1 MVKAL
6 LAALIAATLVNS
18 PLAAQ
23 EYLEGE
29 IIICLHRELPNPV
42 SRLSSGQ
49 FVSGA
54 SSLDSVL
61 AQHSAQVFE
70 RFSGFTEY
78 GRRLYR
84 LKVPSTVNIESVL
97 QDLKNDPNVEEA
109 ERIEL
114 LSTGLTPNDTD
125 WSQQWNFDANHLQTE
140 DAWDIETGSDNV
152 ILAVI
157 DTGLDHHH
165 PDLMQNIWRGTDTP
179 IGLDF
184 CGNVV
189 GTCNYSAGTRDT
201 DPQHEGG
208 ETYSHGTKMVG
219 VAAAKI
225 NNMSN
230 VAGLAGGTTN
240 SDGVRIMGLRAGYE
254 DATGSSGS
262 VRPGRAI
269 DAIDFLVA
277 HQRRNPNLSYVV
289 NMSFVGLGRRTT
301 FQTAVTNAWNTGRIV
316 LVGIAN
322 LSNNN
327 VVGYPAGYDHVIGV
341 TGVLRNDRKGTN
353 AGYGAYVDVAAPVD
367 NVPTVAYDANP
378 TRPSLR
384 TPPQTDPLGWPH
396 ISWSSRGSTPSI
408 SGAQVSGL
416 AALVWSKY
424 PELTNEGVVHQILS
438 TVDNIRDANR
448 NADGTATPWSGQI
461 GGRINAYRALTEWSG
476 PLLVQAGETLTWSG
490 SITVTDDVT
499 IPDNTTLVLD
509 ANTTVEFAA
518 NTELIVADGGTL
530 TATANNIT
538 FRSVNDN
545 PTGPEWDGIRV
556 RAGGTAT
563 LSDVTIQ
570 DGFRCVQ
577 EEEVGDQAT
586 LTMTNVTLSNCG
598 ATVTLDRTLPYA
610 EQQITA
616 TLTPVARDEEWQWQ
630 RRRST
635 DAWTDIAS
643 AETATYT
650 PDARDEATED
660 EGDEGWQLRATVRY
674 QAEANVYPHAQSA
687 ATTPVVGVPS
697 APENLTVV
705 KVGDGTVTLRWDN
718 PDNATIDNWQ
728 YRQNGGDNWQSMSGA
743 NAYVYD
749 HLTNTYEYTVRGL
762 TNETT
767 YTFEVQAHNA
777 AGWGAAS
784 ESVTATPRLFTLT
797 ATALNGSVLLDWTP
811 APSRGASIDRY
822 AYRYSSDAGDTW
834 TDTSS
839 AWVRDLHADDP
850 LSYTVQELTNDE
862 LHTFEMYAYDSAG
875 EVAVA
880 LASAIPRTETA
891 AVQVAYGSDSYQAQ
905 EGGEAVEVTVR
916 LTGPAHKA
924 VSIPVTV
931 TRDTGTEVGD
941 YAVGWKEHPAH
952 SLSFAKGDRSQSFE
966 ITANQ
971 DADSDDETVT
981 VGLTLDGDDL
991 PSWLGAGTP
1000 PTATVRLLDDD
1011 GNRTVSFSSVLYQ
1024 ATEGGAAVEVS
1035 VRLSPAPWQTVS
1047 IPVQV
1052 TGTEAGAYTV
1062 PNLAADGTV
1071 TLSFA
1076 AGVSSRSFTLTAN
1089 EDADNADETVSLTFG
1104 TLPAGVVAVGT
1115 TQQATVRLLDND
1127 GVVSL
1132 SSQSPQEDTQL
1143 TAELTD
1149 RSGGI
1154 TNTTWQWQRRSNP
1167 TDSWTPVAGTS
1178 ISTYTPQ
1185 SGDVGDQLR
1194 ATVEYDD
1201 ADGTDQ
1207 SAASA
1212 PTAAVQAL
1220 PETEYAYR
1228 ASQTAPLPFDA
1239 VASGT
1244 PDNWSS
1250 SEITWTDAAPRV
1262 WRIERTRPSGGTW
1275 SEWGGLEKYSE
1286 RPVAQPDPFYRQAAS
1301 QPDPP
1306 GNMISSATPTDWQTS
1321 NPGATAT
1328 KGVWRTERTRPAG
1341 ATHYRF
1347 STPTQITPPL
1357 ETETAY
1363 RLHTS
1368 GTTAPTFTA
1377 SASSVPTG
1385 WSSSRQPPTS
1395 ASAPYEWEIRRTR
1408 PAGESWSSWGSATV
1422 VSKYTERQSA
1432 YRVGN
1437 SGSTAPS
1444 FSASSSGIPTGWS
1457 SSRRTPG
1464 PSVPYEWEISRTR
1477 PAGESWSSWGS
1488 ATVVSKYTER
1498 QSAYRVG
1505 NSGSTAP
1512 SFSASSSG
1520 IPTGWS
1526 SSRRTP
1532 GPSVPYEWEISRTRP
1547 AGESWSSWG
1556 SATVVSKYT
1565 ERQSAY
1571 RRNNFGSTPPSFSAS
1586 ASGVPTGWSSSR
1598 QTPTS
1603 SNRYEWKI
1611 SRTRPAGESWSSW
1624 GSATVV
1630 SKYTERQSAYRVGNS
1645 GSTAPSFSA
1654 SSSGIPTGWSSSR
1667 RTPGPSVPYEW
1678 EISRTRPAGGS
1689 WSSWGS
1695 ATVVSKYT
1703 ERQYAYRVGN
1713 SGSTAPSFSASSSGI
1728 PTGWSSSRRTPGPSV
1743 PYEWEISRTRPAG
1756 ESWSSWGSA
1765 TVVSKYTERQSAYR
1779 RNNSG
1784 SGPPSFSASASGVPS
1799 GWSSSRQTPT
1809 SSHRYEWKISR
1820 TRPAGESWSS
1830 WGSATVVSKYTERQ
1844 TAYKRNDSG
1853 TTAPSF
1859 SSTAS
1864 GVPYGWSSSQPSA
1877 TSSHR
1882 YVWQISRTRPAG
1894 GSWSSWGSATVVSK
1908 YTERQT
1914 AYKRNDS
1921 GTTAPSFSSTASG
1934 VPYGWSS
1941 SQPSATSS
1949 HRYVWQISRTRPAGG
1964 AWSSWGSATV
1974 VSKYTERQTAYK
1986 RNDSGTTAPSF
1997 SSTASGVPYGWSSS
2011 QPSATSSHR
2020 YVWQISRTRP
2030 AGGSWSSWGSA
2041 TVVSRYGS
2049 SAYRLDNSYL
2059 QPLAF
2064 TTASGLPTGWGS
2076 ARQMPTL
2083 SKPRLGGRVAVQP
2096 G

>member
-1 MVKAL
+1 M
-6 LAALIAATLVNS
+6 
-18 PLAAQ
+18 
-23 EYLEGE
+23 E
-29 IIICLHRELPNPV
+29 
-42 SRLSSGQ
+42 
-49 FVSGA
+49 
-54 SSLDSVL
+54 
-61 AQHSAQVFE
+61 
-70 RFSGFTEY
+70 
-78 GRRLYR
+78 
-84 LKVPSTVNIESVL
+84 VP
-97 QDLKNDPNVEEA
+97 D
-109 ERIEL
+109 
-114 LSTGLTPNDTD
+114 
-125 WSQQWNFDANHLQTE
+125 
-140 DAWDIETGSDNV
+140 
-152 ILAVI
+152 
-157 DTGLDHHH
+157 
-165 PDLMQNIWRGTDTP
+165 
-179 IGLDF
+179 
-184 CGNVV
+184 
-189 GTCNYSAGTRDT
+189 
-201 DPQHEGG
+201 
-208 ETYSHGTKMVG
+208 
-219 VAAAKI
+219 
-225 NNMSN
+225 
-230 VAGLAGGTTN
+230 
-240 SDGVRIMGLRAGYE
+240 
-254 DATGSSGS
+254 
-262 VRPGRAI
+262 
-269 DAIDFLVA
+269 
-277 HQRRNPNLSYVV
+277 
-289 NMSFVGLGRRTT
+289 
-301 FQTAVTNAWNTGRIV
+301 
-316 LVGIAN
+316 
-322 LSNNN
+322 
-327 VVGYPAGYDHVIGV
+327 
-341 TGVLRNDRKGTN
+341 
-353 AGYGAYVDVAAPVD
+353 
-367 NVPTVAYDANP
+367 
-378 TRPSLR
+378 
-384 TPPQTDPLGWPH
+384 
-396 ISWSSRGSTPSI
+396 
-408 SGAQVSGL
+408 
-416 AALVWSKY
+416 
-424 PELTNEGVVHQILS
+424 
-438 TVDNIRDANR
+438 
-448 NADGTATPWSGQI
+448 
-461 GGRINAYRALTEWSG
+461 
-476 PLLVQAGETLTWSG
+476 
-490 SITVTDDVT
+490 
-499 IPDNTTLVLD
+499 
-509 ANTTVEFAA
+509 
-518 NTELIVADGGTL
+518 
-530 TATANNIT
+530 
-538 FRSVNDN
+538 
-545 PTGPEWDGIRV
+545 
-556 RAGGTAT
+556 
-563 LSDVTIQ
+563 
-570 DGFRCVQ
+570 
-577 EEEVGDQAT
+577 
-586 LTMTNVTLSNCG
+586 
-598 ATVTLDRTLPYA
+598 
-610 EQQITA
+610 
-616 TLTPVARDEEWQWQ
+616 
-630 RRRST
+630 
-635 DAWTDIAS
+635 
-643 AETATYT
+643 
-650 PDARDEATED
+650 
-660 EGDEGWQLRATVRY
+660 
-674 QAEANVYPHAQSA
+674 
-687 ATTPVVGVPS
+687 

-705 KVGDGTVTLRWDN
+705 KVGDGTVTLGWDN

-1104 TLPAGVVAVGT
+1104 TLPARVVAAGT

-1368 GTTAPTFTA
+1368 GTTAPSFTA

-1385 WSSSRQPPTS
+1385 WSSSRQTPTS

-1408 PAGESWSSWGSATV
+1408 PAGE
-1422 VSKYTERQSA
+1422 
-1432 YRVGN
+1432 
-1437 SGSTAPS
+1437 
-1444 FSASSSGIPTGWS
+1444 
-1457 SSRRTPG
+1457 
-1464 PSVPYEWEISRTR
+1464 
-1477 PAGESWSSWGS
+1477 
-1488 ATVVSKYTER
+1488 
-1498 QSAYRVG
+1498 
-1505 NSGSTAP
+1505 
-1512 SFSASSSG
+1512 
-1520 IPTGWS
+1520 
-1526 SSRRTP
+1526 
-1532 GPSVPYEWEISRTRP
+1532 
-1547 AGESWSSWG
+1547 
-1556 SATVVSKYT
+1556 
-1565 ERQSAY
+1565 
-1571 RRNNFGSTPPSFSAS
+1571 
-1586 ASGVPTGWSSSR
+1586 
-1598 QTPTS
+1598 
-1603 SNRYEWKI
+1603 
-1611 SRTRPAGESWSSW
+1611 
-1624 GSATVV
+1624 
-1630 SKYTERQSAYRVGNS
+1630 
-1645 GSTAPSFSA
+1645 
-1654 SSSGIPTGWSSSR
+1654 
-1667 RTPGPSVPYEW
+1667 
-1678 EISRTRPAGGS
+1678 S

-1743 PYEWEISRTRPAG
+1743 PYEWEIRRTRPAGESWSSWGSATVVAKYTERQSAYKRNDSGTTAPAFSSTASGLPYGWSSSQPSATSSNRYVWRITRTRPAGESWSSWGSATVVAKYTERQYAYRVGNSGSTAPSFSASSSGIPTGWSSSRRTPGPSVPYEWEISRTRPTG

-1784 SGPPSFSASASGVPS
+1784 STPPSFSASASGVPS

-1809 SSHRYEWKISR
+1809 SSNRYEWKISR

-1844 TAYKRNDSG
+1844 YAYRVGNSGSTAPSFSASSSGIPTGWSSSRRTPTSSNRYEWRISRSQPAGGSWSSWSGATVVRTYTEYQYAYKRHDSG
-1853 TTAPSF
+1853 TTAPAF

-1864 GVPYGWSSSQPSA
+1864 GVPYGWSSSRQTP
-1877 TSSHR
+1877 TSSNR
-1882 YVWQISRTRPAG
+1882 YEWRISRSQPAG
-1894 GSWSSWGSATVVSK
+1894 GSWSSWSGATVVAT
-1908 YTERQT
+1908 YTEYQY
-1914 AYKRNDS
+1914 AYKRHDS
-1921 GTTAPSFSSTASG
+1921 GTTAPAFSSTASG

-1941 SQPSATSS
+1941 SRQTPTSSNRYEWRISRSQPAGGTWSSWSGATVVRTYTETQYAYRLHTSGTTAPAFSATASGVPTGWSS
-1949 HRYVWQISRTRPAGG
+1949 SRQTSNYYQPYEWRISRTRPTGG
-1964 AWSSWGSATV
+1964 TWSSWSGATV
-1974 VSKYTERQTAYK
+1974 VNTWTAARDPYRDGLERLGSRYAAGVRPAALGAPARPLARRTASKY
-1986 RNDSGTTAPSF
+1986 
-1997 SSTASGVPYGWSSS
+1997 
-2011 QPSATSSHR
+2011 
-2020 YVWQISRTRP
+2020 
-2030 AGGSWSSWGSA
+2030 
-2041 TVVSRYGS
+2041 
-2049 SAYRLDNSYL
+2049 
-2059 QPLAF
+2059 
-2064 TTASGLPTGWGS
+2064 GL
-2076 ARQMPTL
+2076 MP
-2083 SKPRLGGRVAVQP
+2083 P
-2096 G
+2096 